1 MNLGDFWLVVMI
13 VSVGLF
19 GIMVVVCTIGG
30 YYDMLSMFRDLDT
43 NKDADEV
50 DEE

>member
-1 MNLGDFWLVVMI
+1 MTLGDFWLAVMI

-30 YYDMLSMFRDLDT
+30 YYDMLSMFRDLSGGAG
-43 NKDADEV
+43 ADEGS
-50 DEE
+50 EE